1 MWLLSQKI
9 VLKSKL
15 QGTTGRAV
23 VVSVSIVVSIS
34 VVVSVAVVVS
44 ISVVVSVSV
53 VVSDSVVVVSVFGRV
68 GLVGRGGRGGRVG
81 TLSLHGIGTKIL
93 PTGVE
98 ILTFKTSSKVEFSG
112 ISIATFK
119 EVFIW

>member
-23 VVSVSIVVSIS
+23 VVSVS
-34 VVVSVAVVVS
+34 VVVS

-53 VVSDSVVVVSVFGRV
+53 VVSISVVVWVSVVVSVSVVVVSVFGRV
-68 GLVGRGGRGGRVG
+68 GLVGREGRVG

>member
-23 VVSVSIVVSIS
+23 VVSVS
-34 VVVSVAVVVS
+34 VVVS
-44 ISVVVSVSV
+44 ISVVVSVSVVVFV

-112 ISIATFK
+112 ILIATFK

>member
-15 QGTTGRAV
+15 QGTTGRA
-23 VVSVSIVVSIS
+23 
-34 VVVSVAVVVS
+34 
-44 ISVVVSVSV
+44 VVVSVSV

-112 ISIATFK
+112 MLIATFK

>member
-1 MWLLSQKI
+1 VWLLSQKI

-15 QGTTGRAV
+15 QGTTGRVV
-23 VVSVSIVVSIS
+23 VVSVSVVVSIS

-53 VVSDSVVVVSVFGRV
+53 G
-68 GLVGRGGRGGRVG
+68 VGRGGLVGTGGRGGKVG
-81 TLSLHGIGTKIL
+81 SLSLHDIGTKISA
-93 PTGVE
+93 E
-98 ILTFKTSSKVEFSG
+98 ILTFRTSSKVEFSG
-112 ISIATFK
+112 MSMATFK